1 MAIKLV
7 ICVHVIVD
15 DGYEYG
21 FSMAMIMITD
31 DDDDDD
37 LIISFGIPLGFFMYV
52 CFTYGYL
59 NRIKV
64 ACFFACS
71 LHLHVLEYNGVTK
84 IFFSIYFSLDS
95 GM

>member
-1 MAIKLV
+1 MMAIKLV

-37 LIISFGIPLGFFMYV
+37 LIISFGIPLGFFLCMYV
-52 CFTYGYL
+52 SHMD
-59 NRIKV
+59 I
-64 ACFFACS
+64 
-71 LHLHVLEYNGVTK
+71 
-84 IFFSIYFSLDS
+84 
-95 GM
+95 

>member
-37 LIISFGIPLGFFMYV
+37 LIISFGIPLGFFYV
-52 CFTYGYL
+52 CMFH
-59 NRIKV
+59 IW
-64 ACFFACS
+64 
-71 LHLHVLEYNGVTK
+71 
-84 IFFSIYFSLDS
+84 IFE
-95 GM
+95 